1 MKIKLNKYIATG
13 ILLASA
19 SIPAHSAEWVSG
31 TITRTISD
39 GMNFGGCMI
48 KLSSGGTDCPSNW
61 VSLDCNGGYHG
72 AGERNY
78 STALMAFS
86 LNKSVSV
93 QVDPA
98 KKYASYCVATRIDV
112 LQ

>member
-13 ILLASA
+13 ILLASV
-19 SIPAHSAEWVSG
+19 SIPAHSEFVTG

-39 GMNFGGCMI
+39 GINFGGCMI

-93 QVDPA
+93 QVDQE
-98 KKYASYCVATRIDV
+98 KKYGNYCVVTRIDV